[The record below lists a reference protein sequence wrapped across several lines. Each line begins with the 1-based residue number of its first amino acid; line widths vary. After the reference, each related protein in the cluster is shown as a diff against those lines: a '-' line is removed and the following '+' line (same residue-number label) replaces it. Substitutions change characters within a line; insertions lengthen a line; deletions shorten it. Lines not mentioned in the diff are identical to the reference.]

1 MRDDAAGM
9 NLLELAHPEL
19 ALLAVVAILAI
30 VATAAQKSK
39 LPYPIYL
46 LLVGVGIGFIPGV
59 PEIEIEPELIFL
71 VFLPPLVYAAGYF
84 TSLRELR
91 RNLRAVSLL
100 AIGLVAATMLTVAVV
115 AHALVP
121 GMPWAVAFVLGAIVS
136 PTDTVAAAAVLE
148 RLKVPRRIKHIT
160 EGESLLN
167 DGTGLVLFSVAV
179 GVVVSGDFSAGD
191 AAFKFVVNIIGGL
204 AVGVGVGFVY
214 AALRRFNQ
222 HGPTDVLLS
231 VLAGYAAYMPAEL
244 LHVSGV
250 LATAACSIWL
260 GWRTPKIVRDPET
273 RIQIN
278 AVWVN
283 VNYAIN
289 TILFLLVGLQLPRI
303 LDQLGA
309 GNGRFWLDAVLIGL
323 VVIVT
328 RLVWVFPAT
337 WIPRRLSARIRED
350 EETPSW
356 RNVFLVGWIGMRGS
370 VTLAAAL
377 AIPLTV
383 NSGADFPMRDLV
395 IFFAFG
401 TILMTLVVQGL
412 TLPKVIAVLKPAHD
426 NDFFERAEAY
436 ARLKAAQAA
445 ITAIEAVN
453 GEEWAREDT
462 IERMRGMYEYR
473 IRRQGARLDD
483 DDDTTEYEERTR
495 DYKRLVAIAHQAERE
510 VLYTLRDSSTIS
522 DEVVDV
528 INRDLDY
535 EDVRML

>member
-1 MRDDAAGM
+1 M

-59 PEIEIEPELIFL
+59 PQVKVEPDLIFL

-91 RNLRAVSLL
+91 RNIRSVSLL
-100 AIGLVAATMLTVAVV
+100 AIGLVAATMVTVALV

-136 PTDTVAAAAVLE
+136 PTDTVAAAAVLD
-148 RLKVPRRIKHIT
+148 RLNVPRRIRHIT

-191 AAFKFVVNIIGGL
+191 AAITFALNIVGGL
-204 AVGVGVGFVY
+204 AVGVGVGYVY
-214 AALRRFNQ
+214 AALRRYNT

-231 VLAGYAAYMPAEL
+231 VLAGYSAYMPAEA

-250 LATAACSIWL
+250 LATAACAIWL
-260 GWRTPKIVRDPET
+260 GWRTPQIVRDPET

-283 VNYAIN
+283 ATYAIN
-289 TILFLLVGLQLPRI
+289 TILFLLIGLQLPRT

-309 GNGRFWLDAVLIGL
+309 GSTRFWVDAVVIGL
-323 VVIVT
+323 VVIAT
-328 RLVWVFPAT
+328 RLIWVFPAT
-337 WIPRRLSARIRED
+337 WVPRRLSKRIRD
-350 EETPSW
+350 EEEMPPW

-383 NSGADFPMRDLV
+383 DSGADFPLRDLV

-412 TLPKVIAVLKPAHD
+412 TLPKVIAVLKPVHD

-445 ITAIEAVN
+445 IAALDEVV
-453 GEEWAREDT
+453 GEDWARDDT
-462 IERMRGMYEYR
+462 VERMRGMYEYR
-473 IRRQGARLDD
+473 MRRQGARLDD
-483 DDDTTEYEERTR
+483 EVDSSGYEERTR

-510 VLYTLRDSSTIS
+510 VLYTLRNSHTIS
-522 DEVVDV
+522 DEVVDA

-535 EDVRML
+535 EDVRLS